1 MKKLSLRIE
10 SMQSVL
16 SIKSTILLM
25 LAIASSVISCKK
37 DKESPGEALIKAE
50 TSIRLVHSSFLTST
64 ATADVFVDDVK
75 LNAGGS
81 VSFSGASAYFP
92 TTSGSRK
99 IVVKDAAGVSLAD
112 TVLTILDGRQYSL
125 FLKDRSWAD
134 PVTQAIS
141 PLKSGL
147 IPVIEN
153 NTSAPVS
160 GKAKIRFVNMSSQP
174 LNSLAAHL
182 TFSRLTKVGNTTT
195 ATTLTQLLGA
205 DAITF
210 SSEYTTQ
217 DAGEITIRA
226 VGANSNTVDLTTTL
240 AADKLYTFYVVST
253 QYTVK
258 TPTKSPISLIVVQN
272 K

>member
-10 SMQSVL
+10 SAPRSL
-16 SIKSTILLM
+16 SIKSTLLLM

-37 DKESPGEALIKAE
+37 EKDAGEEQIKAA

-64 ATADVFVDDVK
+64 STADLFVDDVK
-75 LNAGGS
+75 LNSGGAIT
-81 VSFSGASAYFP
+81 FSGASAYFP
-92 TTSGSRK
+92 ATAGSRK
-99 IVVKDAAGVSLAD
+99 IVVKNAAGVSLAD
-112 TVLTILDGRQYSL
+112 TVLTISDGRQYSL

-134 PVTQAIS
+134 AVTQIVS

-147 IPVIEN
+147 IPVIDN
-153 NTSAPVS
+153 NTGIPAK

-174 LNSLAAHL
+174 LNSLAAQI
-182 TFSRLTKVGNTTT
+182 TFSRLDKVGSTTVS
-195 ATTLTQLLGA
+195 TTLTQTLGA
-205 DAITF
+205 DALTF
-210 SSEYTTQ
+210 SSDYTTEE
-217 DAGEITIRA
+217 AGEITIRA
-226 VGANSNTVDLTTTL
+226 LGANSNTVDLTTTL
-240 AADKLYTFYVVST
+240 EADKLYTFYVVST